1 MKYFKVIPRNDSY
14 IITIGNII
22 VKEFDSEEECHLW
35 LNDIGKNPDSLVEVI
50 ASCIEVY
57 LRNVKQINPNE
68 L

>member
-1 MKYFKVIPRNDSY
+1 MKYFKVFPRNDSY